1 MSEIKT
7 KDTPEVKLPD
17 AAGFKEIKPEA
28 MTGNEARNYWDNH
41 FNSEQ
46 AEGPKVFYDDN
57 GEKYRVGNQ
66 LEPNAKFEVNGYQ
79 YETDDK
85 GRVISAEG
93 QLEIPE
99 NVEPRDMPSMKTV
112 GKGDQLQG
120 DERFHLIA
128 RRFGAGDGIQNLV
141 PGDGELNHG
150 DYYRLENT
158 LADAVGEGADVKL
171 KVEPKY
177 EGDSNRPTEFR
188 VTYSID
194 GEKDVV
200 VFKNGSDL

>member
-7 KDTPEVKLPD
+7 KDTPEVKLPE

-46 AEGPKVFYDDN
+46 AEEPKVFYDDN
-57 GEKYRVGNQ
+57 GEKYRVGDQ

-79 YETDDK
+79 YETDEQ
-85 GRVISAEG
+85 GRPISAEG
-93 QLEIPE
+93 TLRIRDPE
-99 NVEPRDMPSMKTV
+99 FKRNMDPMSAV
-112 GKGDQLQG
+112 GKGDQHEG
-120 DERFHLIA
+120 DQRGHLIGHQ
-128 RRFGAGDGIQNLV
+128 FEGSGGLENLV
-141 PGDGELNHG
+141 PMDGKLNQG
-150 DYYRLENT
+150 DYVKLENT
-158 LADAVGEGADVKL
+158 LADAVKDGADVRL
-171 KVEPKY
+171 KVEPRY
-177 EGDSNRPTEFR
+177 EGDSNRPSEFR

-200 VFKNGSDL
+200 VFKNGSDS